1 MTETRSCWSTGIQ
14 RRPLLV
20 GCMWVSGCLSYCR
33 VPAQDPNSPGR
44 LQVFPG
50 GNLDQNQDQ
59 SLAITAIRET
69 FEESGLLL
77 ASPPPA
83 GHSPSDEALDEARHA
98 IHEQRLQFQTFLE
111 SHHLQAD
118 ADSLLPFTQWI
129 TPVGPPRYVFP
140 IGNICI
146 Q

>member
-1 MTETRSCWSTGIQ
+1 
-14 RRPLLV
+14 
-20 GCMWVSGCLSYCR
+20 MWVSGSLSYGH
-33 VPAQDPNSPGR
+33 VSEQDPNSPGCI
-44 LQVFPG
+44 QVFPG
-50 GNLDQNQDQ
+50 GNLDQSQDQ

-77 ASPPPA
+77 ASPSSA
-83 GHSPSDEALDEARHA
+83 GHSPSDGVLDEARHA

-140 IGNICI
+140 IENICI